1 MTRLYPRCRVKAPP
15 GEIGIAAPRRLG
27 RDPRV
32 RTLSVTEEV
41 AALLTSRRCFTE
53 VGHEAQKPGIGMCL
67 AGGNLGVL
75 AFSAYMALGTASSAS
90 AAMFMGLGLPGR
102 G

>member
-1 MTRLYPRCRVKAPP
+1 MKAPP
-15 GEIGIAAPRRLG
+15 GEAGTAALRRLG
-27 RDPRV
+27 RDPLV
-32 RTLSVTEEV
+32 RTLSPTEEI

-53 VGHEAQKPGIGMCL
+53 VGHEAHKPGIGMWL
-67 AGGNLGVL
+67 AGGHLSNLGVL

>member
-1 MTRLYPRCRVKAPP
+1 MRP
-15 GEIGIAAPRRLG
+15 GTAASRRLG
-27 RDPRV
+27 CDPLV
-32 RTLSVTEEV
+32 RTLSTAEEV
-41 AALLTSRRCFTE
+41 AALLTSRRWFTE
-53 VGHEAQKPGIGMCL
+53 VSHEAQKPGIGICL
-67 AGGNLGVL
+67 ARGNLGVL

>member
-1 MTRLYPRCRVKAPP
+1 MKTPP
-15 GEIGIAAPRRLG
+15 GEVGIAAPRRLG
-27 RDPRV
+27 RDALV
-32 RTLSVTEEV
+32 RTLSPTEEV

-53 VGHEAQKPGIGMCL
+53 VRHEAQKPGIGMCL
-67 AGGNLGVL
+67 AGGRLSNLGVL